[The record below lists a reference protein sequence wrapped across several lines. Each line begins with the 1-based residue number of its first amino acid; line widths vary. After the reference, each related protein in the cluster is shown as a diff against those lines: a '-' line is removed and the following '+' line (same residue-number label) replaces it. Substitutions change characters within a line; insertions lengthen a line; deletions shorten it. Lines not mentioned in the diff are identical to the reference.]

1 MAIKIQGKLSP
12 FSHEPGTAVLI
23 PKSSWKALV
32 FPTRLEVSHLE
43 SEESVSTRINF
54 DFKGPIK
61 LFTVMQDLERSW
73 VRIFGKSK
81 EGFFSYRLFA
91 KDHKLFF
98 YVERSPEEGLVFS
111 MNGSLQSLK
120 RKESL
125 LLMSSEVFSTKENNE
140 KMHFGCFKKQDWV
153 LVKRRLSVIEIL
165 PFWFRLGSSFLP
177 KEIFNE
183 SDHPL
188 LIECKKLVK
197 EGNRV
202 EIGGAL
208 LNLFQSH
215 FEGILCP
222 RSKDTDYQGFLPNK
236 PKSCPPECSLE
247 LLSRG
252 AQLIRLLF
260 VQFEDNTL
268 SLLQCL
274 PSELHAGRFVGIEVT
289 KDLLID
295 IEWSKKML
303 RRVIFHP
310 KKDHTLQL
318 KLQKDFRSFRLS
330 SGSKKQGVRRAIGE
344 SISLN
349 RGRRYLLDC
358 LKK

>member
-1 MAIKIQGKLSP
+1 MAVKIRAYLRP
-12 FSHEPGTAVLI
+12 FSHQPGSKLLI
-23 PKSSWKALV
+23 PKSPWKAVV
-32 FPTRLEVSHLE
+32 FPTRLEISDLT
-43 SEESVSTRINF
+43 SEDKTSTII
-54 DFKGPIK
+54 DFTMEGPVK

-73 VRIFGKSK
+73 VRVFGQSK
-81 EGFFSYRLFA
+81 EGFFSYRLFMEGNN
-91 KDHKLFF
+91 LYF
-98 YVERSPEEGLVFS
+98 YVERCPDAGLFFS
-111 MNGSLQSLK
+111 FNGPLQSLK

-165 PFWFRLGSSFLP
+165 PFWYKLGKSFPP

-188 LIECKKLVK
+188 LIECKKLI
-197 EGNRV
+197 EERNRV
-202 EIGGAL
+202 DIGGAL
-208 LNLFQSH
+208 LNLFQSQ

-222 RSKDTDYQGFLPNK
+222 RSKDADYQGFLSNK
-236 PKSCPPECSLE
+236 PNTYSPELLLE
-247 LLSRG
+247 LLAKS

-260 VQFEDNTL
+260 MHFEGKTL

-274 PSELHAGRFVGIEVT
+274 PKELHAGRFTNIEVT
-289 KDLLID
+289 KGLLID

-303 RRVIFHP
+303 KRVIFYP
-310 KKDHTLQL
+310 KKDHTIELR
-318 KLQKDFRSFRLS
+318 LQKGFRSFRLS
-330 SGSKKQGVRRAIGE
+330 CGSKKQGIEMMAGQP
-344 SISLN
+344 LLLQK
-349 RGRRYLLDC
+349 GTRYLLDR